1 MSSFQAKV
9 IGDLKEKGLAET
21 SIALYVRSLEK
32 LNGGKPF
39 TSFAFLTKM
48 PSIMAQI
55 GQYKPNTQRSILI
68 AIVSVL
74 NAVKGLPKA
83 VSKYTN
89 KYYETLKAVKRGV
102 DAIEATGEKSENQ
115 KENWVSWEDVES
127 KMAEV
132 SAAAESATSNSFSDL
147 NRLLDAVILGL
158 YVYIPPRRNKD
169 YIDMVVVKNA
179 EQAPADSNALDLN
192 KSQFVF
198 RNYKTASTY
207 GTQVID
213 IPKELMDLIG
223 KYLLLRGDATDLLQ
237 PLTTN
242 KKKAVAQRV
251 ISVPFLL
258 QPSGRPFNVNGITR
272 VLNRIFGKKVGSSL
286 LRHIYL
292 TGKYGKVLE
301 EQKKDAEAMANSVDM
316 QNKTYIKNTS

>member
-1 MSSFQAKV
+1 MSSFQTKV
-9 IGDLKEKGLAET
+9 IADLKEKGLADT
-21 SIALYVRSLEK
+21 SIALYIRSLEK

-39 TSFAFLTKM
+39 SSFAFLTKM
-48 PSIMAQI
+48 PAILSQI

-102 DAIEATGEKSENQ
+102 DAVEATGEKAETQ
-115 KENWVSWEDVES
+115 KENWVSWDDVTG
-127 KMAEV
+127 KMNEV
-132 SAAAESATSNSFSDL
+132 TAAAKSVTGSSFSDL

-158 YVYIPPRRNKD
+158 YVHIPPRRNKD

-179 EQAPADSNALDLN
+179 EQAPADTNALDLS

-207 GTQVID
+207 GTQVIE
-213 IPKELMDLIG
+213 IPKELMDLILQ
-223 KYLLLRGDATDLLQ
+223 YLFLRGDANDLLKEH
-237 PLTTN
+237 LTTP
-242 KKKAVAQRV
+242 KKKATTQRV

-292 TGKYGKVLE
+292 TGKYGKILE
-301 EQKKDAEAMANSVDM
+301 EQKKDAEAMANSVDI
-316 QNKTYIKNTS
+316 QNKTYIKNT